1 MMVAIKLELDLLRKD
16 IHCTYTLWKA
26 RK

>member
-1 MMVAIKLELDLLRKD
+1 MMVAMKLELDFLRKD

-26 RK
+26 KK